1 MYTAVSAMGSCDQVL
16 KGRPYGGSAIIYWAN
31 LASVISVC
39 ATHSDCFC
47 AVIFDLPC
55 GKKLLVISVYLPT
68 DYGMSAGVH
77 SFLHCLN
84 ELTGFVSAKRC
95 DYLQIAGD
103 LNVDFSRLHRQRTR
117 FFVRYE
123 GF

>member
-1 MYTAVSAMGSCDQVL
+1 MILFACDQVL
-16 KGRPYGGSAIIYWAN
+16 KGRPYGGSAIIYRAN
-31 LASVISVC
+31 LASAISVC
-39 ATHSDCFC
+39 ATHSDSLC
-47 AVIFDLPC
+47 AIIFDLPC

-95 DYLQIAGD
+95 DYLQIARD